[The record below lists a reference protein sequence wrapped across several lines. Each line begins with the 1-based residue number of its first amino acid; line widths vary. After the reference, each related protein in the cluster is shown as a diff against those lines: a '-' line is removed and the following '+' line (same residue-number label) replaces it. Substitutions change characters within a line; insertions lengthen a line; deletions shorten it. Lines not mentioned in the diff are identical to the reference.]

1 MFEAVIFD
9 WDGTLADTR
18 KVIVVSFQKALKEI
32 NLEVSNQF
40 IERRIGVGASEIFRE
55 ILHAANRQV
64 DENIVKQLVERKSK
78 VQIDLASEVT
88 LFDGGR
94 ELMETL
100 QGRVKVGLASMNNRV
115 VIMHLLQKNE
125 LANCF
130 DKVLTVESVSL
141 SKPDPEIFLKT
152 AEHLKAK
159 PQACVV
165 FEDSIFGVKAAKS
178 AGMGCIAV
186 TTGVYK
192 EEELKLERPDL
203 VVESLRNRQILP
215 FIFQ

>member
-18 KVIVVSFQKALKEI
+18 KVIVVSFLKALKEI
-32 NLEVSNQF
+32 NLEVSTQF
-40 IERRIGVGASEIFRE
+40 IERRIGVGASETFRE
-55 ILHAANRQV
+55 ILLAANRRF
-64 DENIVKQLVERKSK
+64 DEDILKHLVERKSK
-78 VQIDLASEVT
+78 VQIELAMEVT
-88 LFDGGR
+88 LFDGAR
-94 ELMETL
+94 ELLEAL
-100 QGRVKVGLASMNNRV
+100 QGKVEVGLASMNNRA

-125 LANCF
+125 LAECF
-130 DKVLTVESVSL
+130 DEILTVEMVSH

-152 AEHLKAK
+152 AEQLETK

-178 AGMGCIAV
+178 AGMKCIAV
-186 TTGVYK
+186 TTGVYN
-192 EEELKLERPDL
+192 EQELELERPNL

>member
-40 IERRIGVGASEIFRE
+40 IERRIGVGASETFRE
-55 ILHAANRQV
+55 ILHAANRRV
-64 DENIVKQLVERKSK
+64 DENIVKQLVERKSN
-78 VQIDLASEVT
+78 VQIELAMGIT
-88 LFDGGR
+88 LFDGAR
-94 ELMETL
+94 ELLEAL
-100 QGRVKVGLASMNNRV
+100 RGKVNVGLASMNNRA
-115 VIMHLLQKNE
+115 VIMNLLRKKE
-125 LANCF
+125 LVDCF
-130 DKVLTVESVSL
+130 DEVLTVEAVSH

-152 AEHLKAK
+152 AEQLETK

-165 FEDSIFGVKAAKS
+165 FEDSIFGVKAAKY

-186 TTGVYK
+186 TTGVYN
-192 EEELKLERPDL
+192 EEELEVESPDL

-215 FIFQ
+215 FVFQ

>member
-40 IERRIGVGASEIFRE
+40 IERRIGVGASETFRE
-55 ILHAANRQV
+55 ILQAANRRV
-64 DENIVKQLVERKSK
+64 DENVVKQLVGRKSK
-78 VQIDLASEVT
+78 VQIELAKEVT
-88 LFDGGR
+88 LFDGAR
-94 ELMETL
+94 ELLKALE
-100 QGRVKVGLASMNNRV
+100 GKVRVGLASMNNRA
-115 VIMHLLQKNE
+115 VIMHLLRQNKIVD
-125 LANCF
+125 CF
-130 DKVLTVESVSL
+130 DEVLTVEMISN
-141 SKPDPEIFLKT
+141 SKPDPEIFIKT
-152 AEHLKAK
+152 AEQLETK

-186 TTGVYK
+186 TTGVYNEK
-192 EEELKLERPDL
+192 ELKVERPDL

-215 FIFQ
+215 LIFQ

>member
-9 WDGTLADTR
+9 WDGTLADSR

-32 NLEVSNQF
+32 NLIVPTHF
-40 IERRIGVGASEIFRE
+40 IERRIGVGASETFRE
-55 ILHAANRQV
+55 ILYAANRRV
-64 DENIVKQLVERKSK
+64 DEKIVKQRVERKSK

-88 LFDGGR
+88 LFDGAR
-94 ELMETL
+94 ELLEAL
-100 QGRVKVGLASMNNRV
+100 RGKVKVGLASMNNRA
-115 VIMHLLQKNE
+115 VIMHLLQTNCV
-125 LANCF
+125 ADCF
-130 DKVLTVESVSL
+130 DVVLTVEAVSH

-152 AEHLKAK
+152 AEQLKAK

-165 FEDSIFGVKAAKS
+165 VEDSIFGIKAAKS
-178 AGMGCIAV
+178 ATMGCIAV

-192 EEELKLERPDL
+192 EEELKVERPDL

>member
-40 IERRIGVGASEIFRE
+40 IERRIGVGASETFRE
-55 ILHAANRQV
+55 ILQAANRRV
-64 DENIVKQLVERKSK
+64 DENVVKQLVGRKSK
-78 VQIDLASEVT
+78 VQIELAKEVT
-88 LFDGGR
+88 LFDGAR
-94 ELMETL
+94 ELLEAL
-100 QGRVKVGLASMNNRV
+100 EGKVRVGLASMNNRA
-115 VIMHLLQKNE
+115 VIMHLLRQNKIVD
-125 LANCF
+125 CF
-130 DKVLTVESVSL
+130 DEVLTVEMISN
-141 SKPDPEIFLKT
+141 SKPDPEIFIKT
-152 AEHLKAK
+152 AEQLETK

-186 TTGVYK
+186 TTGVYN
-192 EEELKLERPDL
+192 EEELEVERPDL
-203 VVESLRNRQILP
+203 VVESLRNCQILP
-215 FIFQ
+215 LIFQ

>member
-55 ILHAANRQV
+55 ILHAANRRV

-100 QGRVKVGLASMNNRV
+100 QGKVKVGLASMNNRV

-125 LANCF
+125 LADCF
-130 DKVLTVESVSL
+130 DKVLTVESVSH

-186 TTGVYK
+186 TTGVYN
-192 EEELKLERPDL
+192 EEELELERPDL
-203 VVESLRNRQILP
+203 VVESLRNRQILA

>member
-40 IERRIGVGASEIFRE
+40 IERRIGVGASETFCE
-55 ILHAANRQV
+55 ILQAANRRV
-64 DENIVKQLVERKSK
+64 DENVVKQLVGRKSK
-78 VQIDLASEVT
+78 VQIELAKEVT
-88 LFDGGR
+88 LFDGAR
-94 ELMETL
+94 ELLEAL
-100 QGRVKVGLASMNNRV
+100 EGKVRVGLASMNNRA
-115 VIMHLLQKNE
+115 VIMHLLRQNKIVD
-125 LANCF
+125 CF
-130 DKVLTVESVSL
+130 DEVLTIEMISN
-141 SKPDPEIFLKT
+141 SKPDPEIFIKT
-152 AEHLKAK
+152 AGQLETK

-186 TTGVYK
+186 TTGVYNEK
-192 EEELKLERPDL
+192 ELKVERPDL

-215 FIFQ
+215 LIFQ

>member
-40 IERRIGVGASEIFRE
+40 IERRIGVGASETFRE
-55 ILHAANRQV
+55 ILQAANRRV
-64 DENIVKQLVERKSK
+64 DERIVKQLVERKSK
-78 VQIDLASEVT
+78 VQIELAKEVT
-88 LFDGGR
+88 LFDGAR
-94 ELMETL
+94 ELLEAL
-100 QGRVKVGLASMNNRV
+100 KGKVRVGLASMNNRA
-115 VIMHLLQKNE
+115 VIMHLLRQNKIVD
-125 LANCF
+125 CF
-130 DKVLTVESVSL
+130 DEVLTIEMISN
-141 SKPDPEIFLKT
+141 SKPDPEIFIKT
-152 AEHLKAK
+152 AGQLETK

-186 TTGVYK
+186 TTGVYNEK
-192 EEELKLERPDL
+192 ELKVERPDL

-215 FIFQ
+215 LIFQ

>member
-32 NLEVSNQF
+32 NLEVSTQF
-40 IERRIGVGASEIFRE
+40 IERRIGVGASETFRE
-55 ILHAANRQV
+55 ILLAANRRV
-64 DENIVKQLVERKSK
+64 DEDIVKQLVERKSK
-78 VQIDLASEVT
+78 VQIELAMEVT
-88 LFDGGR
+88 LFDGAR
-94 ELMETL
+94 ELLESL
-100 QGRVKVGLASMNNRV
+100 QGKVKVGLASMNNRA
-115 VIMHLLQKNE
+115 VILHLLQKNE
-125 LANCF
+125 LADCF
-130 DKVLTVESVSL
+130 DEVLTVETVSH

-152 AEHLKAK
+152 AEQLETK

-178 AGMGCIAV
+178 AGMGASQLPQAF
-186 TTGVYK
+186 TMRK
-192 EEELKLERPDL
+192 NLRWRRPDL

>member
-40 IERRIGVGASEIFRE
+40 IERRIGVGASETFRE
-55 ILHAANRQV
+55 ILQAANRRV
-64 DENIVKQLVERKSK
+64 DENVVKQLVGRKSK
-78 VQIDLASEVT
+78 VQIELAKEVT
-88 LFDGGR
+88 LFDGAR
-94 ELMETL
+94 ELLEAL
-100 QGRVKVGLASMNNRV
+100 EGKVRVGLASMNNRA
-115 VIMHLLQKNE
+115 VIMHLLRQNKMVD
-125 LANCF
+125 CF
-130 DKVLTVESVSL
+130 DEVLTVEMISN
-141 SKPDPEIFLKT
+141 SKPDPEIFIKT
-152 AEHLKAK
+152 AGQLETK

-186 TTGVYK
+186 TTGVYNEK
-192 EEELKLERPDL
+192 ELKVERPDL

-215 FIFQ
+215 LIFQ

>member
-18 KVIVVSFQKALKEI
+18 KVIVVSFLKALKEI
-32 NLEVSNQF
+32 NLEVSTQF
-40 IERRIGVGASEIFRE
+40 IERRIGVGASETFRE
-55 ILHAANRQV
+55 ILLDANRRV

-78 VQIDLASEVT
+78 VQIDLASEVK
-88 LFDGGR
+88 LFDGARDLLEALRG
-94 ELMETL
+94 
-100 QGRVKVGLASMNNRV
+100 KVQIGLASMNSRS
-115 VIMHLLQKNE
+115 VIMHLLQING
-125 LANCF
+125 LTDCF
-130 DKVLTVESVSL
+130 NIVLTVEEVFH
-141 SKPDPEIFLKT
+141 SKPEPEIFLKM
-152 AEHLKAK
+152 AEQLKAK

-192 EEELKLERPDL
+192 KEELKGERPDL
-203 VVESLRNRQILP
+203 IVESLRNRQILP
-215 FIFQ
+215 FVFK